1 MTIFPLKK
9 YNKNLI
15 VIREDVYS
23 YGKLVATISA
33 PYLIKLNCNVGEKTT
48 SRITSKH
55 INYVAKEY
63 GLKLIDKKDYLS
75 ICEQQKLNNYEK
87 TYR

>member
-23 YGKLVATISA
+23 
-33 PYLIKLNCNVGEKTT
+33 
-48 SRITSKH
+48 
-55 INYVAKEY
+55 YVAKEY